1 MQFTA
6 GINTPLSNGKTGVVI
21 LVNFWLKFADKK
33 GPVSIVNSEVIY
45 EEQQKSLSVNLCDQP
60 ESKNLSGQIF
70 YLPHKIPD
78 RLDPF

>member
-6 GINTPLSNGKTGVVI
+6 GINTPLSNGQTGVVI

-60 ESKNLSGQIF
+60 ESKNGQIF